1 VAFELKGAI
10 NKETWERQ
18 NCTKHDKTSN
28 DDKLQLYIHFLFIK
42 LVRKGNTV
50 LQIAVVCIASKTI
63 KSSYKDHLEG
73 ASRGS
78 EWCYSKYQQLFFAK
92 TSF

>member
-10 NKETWERQ
+10 NKETWEIQ

-42 LVRKGNTV
+42 LVRKGNMV
-50 LQIAVVCIASKTI
+50 LQIARVCIASKTI

-73 ASRGS
+73 TSRGS
-78 EWCYSKYQQLFFAK
+78 E
-92 TSF
+92 